1 MLNIKKTLFVAF
13 TFLSFCTHADKAT
26 CNGEASL
33 EVMRKDDLLTI
44 SNFIRKNKTMN
55 IKDVAGICALPNQ
68 INMYGSEHDVMDK
81 VLSING
87 LDKDYFV
94 KRGFVNIDC
103 GDTNF
108 IIDAMARD
116 SQVFIKWLDYGF
128 DLNRPLQYKGK
139 IGTPIDIAFYK
150 LNSVPQNEKG
160 LWRKNIS
167 YLKKRGYKSCK
178 DLGIRCSIDY

>member
-1 MLNIKKTLFVAF
+1 MITIKKSLIVALS
-13 TFLSFCTHADKAT
+13 FLSILVIADEPT

-33 EVMRKDDLLTI
+33 DVMRKDDLITI
-44 SNFIRKNKTMN
+44 SNFIRKNKTVN
-55 IKDVAGICALPNQ
+55 IKDVAGLCKLPNQ
-68 INMYGSEHDVMDK
+68 INMYGRAHWLMDEMIK
-81 VLSING
+81 DNG
-87 LDKDYFV
+87 LNKDDF
-94 KRGFVNIDC
+94 KRRGYVNVDC

-116 SQVFIKWLDYGF
+116 SEIFIKWLDYGF

-139 IGTPIDIAFYK
+139 VGTPIDIGFYM

-160 LWRKNIS
+160 LWRKNIA
-167 YLKKRGYKSCK
+167 YLKKRGFKSCK